1 MAHVKLRI
9 SDALHKF
16 IGMCFQEI
24 IVARGQALPLQLFY
38 HSDADA
44 FDQLDT
50 LICLIQVGISN
61 FFRLPGV
68 LCPQRIFSHQD
79 EAATAAP
86 PVE

>member
-50 LICLIQVGISN
+50 LIRQIQVGISN
-61 FFRLPGV
+61 FLRLPGV
-68 LCPQRIFSHQD
+68 L
-79 EAATAAP
+79 
-86 PVE
+86 